1 MQEDFCIFRA
11 SLRFGVCGQDLKKK
25 IEAKTQVSKG
35 QSHMRGPEHI

>member
-1 MQEDFCIFRA
+1 MQEDFCIFGA
-11 SLRFGVCGQDLKKK
+11 SLWFGVCGQDLKK